1 MLFFAHVVFAQMK
14 ISLYFHDWAELAMQ
28 SNLGLNVLRTKAFRL
43 RPLECKAEGSDT
55 NQTIANRFIA
65 WEVP

>member
-1 MLFFAHVVFAQMK
+1 MK

-28 SNLGLNVLRTKAFRL
+28 SYLGLNVLRTKAFRL
-43 RPLECKAEGSDT
+43 RPLECKAEESDT